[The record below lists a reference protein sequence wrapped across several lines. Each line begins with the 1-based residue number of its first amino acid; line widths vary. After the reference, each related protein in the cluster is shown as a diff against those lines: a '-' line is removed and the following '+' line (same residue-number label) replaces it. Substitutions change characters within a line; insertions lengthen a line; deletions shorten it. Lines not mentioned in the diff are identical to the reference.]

1 MQPRPRPFAEPR
13 ESLLERAGVMRLD
26 FPLLVGAVG
35 LIAFSIFTLGEA
47 TAGDVPGNPHYYVIR
62 QSIYAVV
69 GVALML
75 AVARVDYSRFR
86 ELRVGIY
93 SAMLASVVLVL
104 LIGAAARGSQRWIEL
119 PFFTFQPS
127 ELGKV
132 LLILVLA
139 AVVIDRSRGT
149 TDLRRTGRVLL
160 LGAIP
165 AALVFIQP
173 DLGTSLVYGVVTL
186 AVLYIAGT
194 KWQHFALLGAGAV
207 AAVVVVLVVAPALGQ
222 PILQPYQQERLT
234 AFLSPSEDPA
244 DSSYQINQS
253 LISVGAGGK
262 TGRGDEATQTR
273 DGFLPER
280 HTDFI
285 FAVVGERYGF
295 AGAAFILSLY
305 ALLIWRALRIMTL
318 SKNLYGAIIAGT
330 IAAMLMFHVFI
341 NVGMNIGIAPITG
354 IPLPLMSSGG
364 SSVIVTFLAIG
375 LLQSIYVQSQ
385 LASRSRDDLLL
396 R

>member
-1 MQPRPRPFAEPR
+1 
-13 ESLLERAGVMRLD
+13 LLL
-26 FPLLVGAVG
+26 
-35 LIAFSIFTLGEA
+35 
-47 TAGDVPGNPHYYVIR
+47 
-62 QSIYAVV
+62 
-69 GVALML
+69 
-75 AVARVDYSRFR
+75 
-86 ELRVGIY
+86 
-93 SAMLASVVLVL
+93 
-104 LIGAAARGSQRWIEL
+104 
-119 PFFTFQPS
+119 
-127 ELGKV
+127 
-132 LLILVLA
+132 LVLA
-139 AVVIDRSRGT
+139 AVVIDRMPGAS
-149 TDLRRTGRVLL
+149 DARRTGRILL

-165 AALVFIQP
+165 AALVFLQP
-173 DLGTSLVYGVVTL
+173 DLGTSMVYGVVTL

-194 KWQHFALLGAGAV
+194 KWQHFAVLGALAA
-207 AAVVVVLVVAPALGQ
+207 AAVTVVLVVAPAVGQ
-222 PILQPYQQERLT
+222 PVLQPYQQERLT

-244 DSSYQINQS
+244 DSSYQINQAKIAIGS
-253 LISVGAGGK
+253 GGK
-262 TGRGDEATQTR
+262 AGRGDAATQTR

-280 HTDFI
+280 QTDFI

-375 LLQSIYVQSQ
+375 LLQSIFVQSQ
-385 LASRSRDDLLL
+385 LASRSRGEDLLL